1 MAGGMRIV
9 TNVAALQGVVAN
21 TNNSSNLQKSL
32 ERLSTGLKINA
43 AKDNA
48 SGMAI
53 ANQLKTQASSL
64 GAAIDN
70 GNQANSVLLTADKA
84 IEEQS
89 NILDQI
95 KQKAITAAQDG
106 QSTKTRNML
115 QADIIRL
122 MEELDNIANTT
133 SFNGKNL
140 LSGGFSN
147 QEFQIGDRSNITV
160 KTTIGSTQSSKLGVT
175 RFETGSNIS
184 ASANMQL
191 TLKQYDGI
199 QDFKYAAIKISYSV
213 NTGVGALAEE
223 INRNSGTTGVRAS
236 YNVTTTG
243 VFAVRASST
252 ADDFS
257 INGVLIGKVD
267 YQDNDQN
274 GALVNAINAVKDTT
288 GVEASIDANGRLSL
302 TSADGRA
309 VFIDGGTT
317 RTGNAIG
324 TGSGIGI
331 TMYQNFGRLSLV
343 KNSGSDILLSGVGYI
358 QTSTGAAVTEAKGAS
373 AIGFGGASRVSQYSM
388 SLRETKMQLGIYQQ
402 DALGMN
408 STRFG
413 VQWVS
418 VANGGLSAIFNANG
432 ISAASLG
439 GLVNF
444 GAKSVKGANAISV
457 VSHLKPYAQNALFS
471 GTLSA
476 VMTGNWQSFNS
487 IVRNTALSGRSVVS
501 FIQLVNQTAGVTTL
515 KGAMAMMD
523 IVETAILNVDQI
535 RANIGSAQ
543 QQIDAT
549 INNISTTQ
557 VNLKSAESVIRDLDF
572 ASESANYSKSSIL
585 AQSGAYALA
594 QANAS
599 SQYVMQL
606 LQ

>member
-21 TNNSSNLQKSL
+21 TNNSGNLQKSL

-95 KQKAITAAQDG
+95 KQKAIQAAQDG

-147 QEFQIGDRSNITV
+147 QEFQVGDRSNITV
-160 KTTIGSTQSSKLGVT
+160 KTTIGSTQSSKIGVT
-175 RFETGSNIS
+175 RFETGANIT
-184 ASANMQL
+184 ATTNMQL

-199 QDFKYAAIKISYSV
+199 QDFKYAAVNISYSV

-223 INRNSGTTGVRAS
+223 INRNSGITGVRAS

-243 VFAVRASST
+243 VFAVKASST
-252 ADDFS
+252 SDDFS
-257 INGVLIGKVD
+257 INGILIGRVD

-309 VFIDGGTT
+309 VYIDGTQRG
-317 RTGNAIG
+317 GNAIG
-324 TGSGIGI
+324 DGSGIAKS
-331 TMYQNFGRLSLV
+331 MYANFGRLSLV
-343 KNSGSDILLSGVGYI
+343 KNSGSDILVSGMGYRVI
-358 QTSTGAAVTEAKGAS
+358 SANGLVSAARGAS
-373 AIGFGGASRVSQYSM
+373 SIGFAGASTVSQYSM
-388 SLRETKMQLGIYQQ
+388 SLRETKMQIGVYEA

-408 STRFG
+408 SRRFG
-413 VQWVS
+413 LLGMSAGISTVFTTMSLAS
-418 VANGGLSAIFNANG
+418 VGGLANW
-432 ISAASLG
+432 
-439 GLVNF
+439 
-444 GAKSVKGANAISV
+444 GAKSVKGADAITGWSQI
-457 VSHLKPYAQNALFS
+457 KEIAQNAVFS
-471 GTLSA
+471 GAGAAYSSIL
-476 VMTGNWQSFNS
+476 TGGSFNKLAGG
-487 IVRNTALSGRSVVS
+487 VQNTALSSATVVS
-501 FIQLVNQTAGVTTL
+501 LVQLVNQTAGVTTL

>member
-21 TNNSSNLQKSL
+21 TNNTSNLQKSL

-95 KQKAITAAQDG
+95 KQKAIQAAQDG

-140 LSGGFSN
+140 LSGGFAN
-147 QEFQIGDRSNITV
+147 QEFQVGDRSNITV
-160 KTTIGSTQSSKLGVT
+160 KTTIGSTQSSKIGVT
-175 RFETGSNIS
+175 RFETGANIT
-184 ASANMQL
+184 ASTNMQL
-191 TLKQYDGI
+191 TLKQYNGI
-199 QDFKYAAIKISYSV
+199 EDFKFAAVNISYSV

-236 YNVTTTG
+236 YNVATTG
-243 VFAVRASST
+243 VFAVKASST
-252 ADDFS
+252 SDDFS
-257 INGVLIGKVD
+257 INGVLIGRVD

-309 VFIDGGTT
+309 VYIDGKA
-317 RTGNAIG
+317 RSGNALG
-324 TGSGIGI
+324 DGSGIAKS
-331 TMYQNFGRLSLV
+331 MYANFGRLSLV
-343 KNSGSDILLSGVGYI
+343 KNSGSDILVSGMGYRVI
-358 QTSTGAAVTEAKGAS
+358 SADGLVSAARGAS
-373 AIGFGGASRVSQYSM
+373 SIGFAGASTVSQYSM
-388 SLRETKMQLGIYQQ
+388 SLRETKMQIGVYEA

-408 STRFG
+408 SRRFG
-413 VQWVS
+413 LLGMSASISTVFTTMSLAS
-418 VANGGLSAIFNANG
+418 VGGLANW
-432 ISAASLG
+432 
-439 GLVNF
+439 
-444 GAKSVKGANAISV
+444 GAKSVKGADAITGWDQI
-457 VSHLKPYAQNALFS
+457 KEIAQNAVFS
-471 GTLSA
+471 GGAAYSFIL
-476 VMTGNWQSFNS
+476 TGGSFNKLAGG
-487 IVRNTALSGRSVVS
+487 VQNTALSSATVVS
-501 FIQLVNQTAGVTTL
+501 MVQLVNQTAGVTTL

>member
-21 TNNSSNLQKSL
+21 TNNTSNLQKSL

-160 KTTIGSTQSSKLGVT
+160 KTTIGSTQSSKIGVT

-184 ASANMQL
+184 ASADMQL
-191 TLKQYDGI
+191 TLKQYDGV
-199 QDFKYAAIKISYSV
+199 QDFKYAAVKISYSV

-243 VFAVRASST
+243 VFAVKASST
-252 ADDFS
+252 ADNFS
-257 INGVLIGKVD
+257 INGVLIGKID

-274 GALVNAINAVKDTT
+274 GALVNGINAVKDTT

-309 VFIDGGTT
+309 VYIGGGEA
-317 RTGNAIG
+317 RGGNAMG
-324 TGSGIGI
+324 VGSGIGI

-343 KNSGSDILLSGVGYI
+343 KNSGSDILVSGVGFI
-358 QTSTGAAVTEAKGAS
+358 KTQASAAATEAKGAS
-373 AIGFGGASRVSQYSM
+373 AIGFGGVSRVSQYSM
-388 SLRETKMQLGIYQQ
+388 SLRETKMQIGAYEQ

-413 VQWVS
+413 VQWLTAGS
-418 VANGGLSAIFNANG
+418 LSAIFNA
-432 ISAASLG
+432 SSLSLASLG
-439 GLVNF
+439 GLANF
-444 GAKSVKGANAISV
+444 GPTSVKGANAISAWAKMNP
-457 VSHLKPYAQNALFS
+457 LAQGAFFS
-471 GTLSA
+471 GGLSL
-476 VMTGNWQSFNS
+476 VMTANWQGFNS
-487 IVRNTALSGRSVVS
+487 IIKNTALSGQSVVS
-501 FIQLVNQTAGVTTL
+501 LVQLVNQTAGVTTL

-543 QQIDAT
+543 QQIDST

>member
-160 KTTIGSTQSSKLGVT
+160 KTTIGSTQSSKIGVT

-184 ASANMQL
+184 ASADMQL

-199 QDFKYAAIKISYSV
+199 QDFKYAAVKISYSV

-223 INRNSGTTGVRAS
+223 INRNSGTTGVRAT

-243 VFAVRASST
+243 VFAVKASST
-252 ADDFS
+252 ADNFS
-257 INGVLIGKVD
+257 INGVLIGKID
-267 YQDNDQN
+267 YQDNDTN
-274 GALVNAINAVKDTT
+274 GALVNGINAVKDTT

-309 VFIDGGTT
+309 VYIGGGET
-317 RTGNAIG
+317 RGGNAMG
-324 TGSGIGI
+324 VGSGIGI

-343 KNSGSDILLSGVGYI
+343 KNSGSDILVSGVGFI
-358 QTSTGAAVTEAKGAS
+358 KTQAGAAATEAKGAS
-373 AIGFGGASRVSQYSM
+373 AIGFGGVSRVSQYSM
-388 SLRETKMQLGIYQQ
+388 SLRETKMQIGAYEQ

-413 VQWVS
+413 VQWLTAGS
-418 VANGGLSAIFNANG
+418 LSAIFNA
-432 ISAASLG
+432 SSLSLASLG
-439 GLVNF
+439 GLANF
-444 GAKSVKGANAISV
+444 GPTSVKGANAISAWAKMNP
-457 VSHLKPYAQNALFS
+457 LAQGAFFS
-471 GTLSA
+471 GGLSL
-476 VMTGNWQSFNS
+476 VMTANWQGFNS
-487 IVRNTALSGRSVVS
+487 IIKNTALSGRSVVS
-501 FIQLVNQTAGVTTL
+501 MIQLVNQTAGVTTL

-543 QQIDAT
+543 QQIDST

>member
-95 KQKAITAAQDG
+95 KQKAIQAAQDG

-147 QEFQIGDRSNITV
+147 QEFQVGDRSNITV
-160 KTTIGSTQSSKLGVT
+160 KTSIGSTQSSKIGVT
-175 RFETGSNIS
+175 RFETGSNIT

-199 QDFKYAAIKISYSV
+199 QDFKYAAVNISYSV

-223 INRNSGTTGVRAS
+223 INRNSGITGVRAS

-243 VFAVRASST
+243 VFAVKASST
-252 ADDFS
+252 ANDFA
-257 INGVLIGKVD
+257 INGVLIGRVD

-288 GVEASIDANGRLSL
+288 GVEASVDANGRLSL

-309 VFIDGGTT
+309 VYISGGTN
-317 RTGNAIG
+317 RQNNAIG
-324 TGSGIGI
+324 DGSGIAKS
-331 TMYQNFGRLSLV
+331 MYANFGRLSLV
-343 KNSGSDILLSGVGYI
+343 KNSGSDILVSG
-358 QTSTGAAVTEAKGAS
+358 TGFIGSAGTEAKGAS
-373 AIGFGGASRVSQYSM
+373 AIGFGEASTVSQYSM
-388 SLRETKMQLGIYQQ
+388 SLRETKMQVGAYQQ

-408 STRFG
+408 SRRFG
-413 VQWVS
+413 LLGMTGTISAVFSTMS
-418 VANGGLSAIFNANG
+418 VASDGGLANWG
-432 ISAASLG
+432 TKSTK
-439 GLVNF
+439 GL
-444 GAKSVKGANAISV
+444 NAITGWTTIKV
-457 VSHLKPYAQNALFS
+457 IAQNAVFS
-471 GTLSA
+471 GGLQYSA
-476 VMTGNWQSFNS
+476 ILTGGSFDKFNS
-487 IVRNTALSGRSVVS
+487 LVKNTALSTATVVS
-501 FIQLVNQTAGVTTL
+501 MVQLVDQTAGVTTL

>member
-160 KTTIGSTQSSKLGVT
+160 KTTIGSTQSSKIGVT

-184 ASANMQL
+184 ASADMQL

-199 QDFKYAAIKISYSV
+199 QDFKYAAVKISYSV

-223 INRNSGTTGVRAS
+223 INRNSGTTGVRAT

-243 VFAVRASST
+243 VFAVKASST
-252 ADDFS
+252 ADNFS
-257 INGVLIGKVD
+257 INGVLIGKID
-267 YQDNDQN
+267 YQDNDTN
-274 GALVNAINAVKDTT
+274 GALVNGINAVKDTT

-309 VFIDGGTT
+309 VYIGGGET
-317 RTGNAIG
+317 RGGNAMG
-324 TGSGIGI
+324 VGSGIGI
-331 TMYQNFGRLSLV
+331 TMYKNFGRLSLV
-343 KNSGSDILLSGVGYI
+343 KNSGSDILVSGVGFI
-358 QTSTGAAVTEAKGAS
+358 KTQASVAATEAKGAS
-373 AIGFGGASRVSQYSM
+373 AIGFGGVSRVSQYSM
-388 SLRETKMQLGIYQQ
+388 SLRETKMQIGAYEQ

-413 VQWVS
+413 VQWLTAGS
-418 VANGGLSAIFNANG
+418 LSAIFNA
-432 ISAASLG
+432 SSLSLASLG
-439 GLVNF
+439 GLANF
-444 GAKSVKGANAISV
+444 GPTSVKGANAISAWAKMNP
-457 VSHLKPYAQNALFS
+457 LAQGAFFS
-471 GTLSA
+471 GGLSL
-476 VMTGNWQSFNS
+476 VMTANWQGFNS
-487 IVRNTALSGRSVVS
+487 IIKNTALSAQSVVS
-501 FIQLVNQTAGVTTL
+501 LVQLVNQTAGVTTL

-543 QQIDAT
+543 QQIDST

>member
-160 KTTIGSTQSSKLGVT
+160 KTTIGSTQSSKIGVT

-184 ASANMQL
+184 ASADMQL

-199 QDFKYAAIKISYSV
+199 QDFKYAAVKISYSV

-223 INRNSGTTGVRAS
+223 INRNSGTTGVRAT

-243 VFAVRASST
+243 VFAVKASST
-252 ADDFS
+252 ADNFS
-257 INGVLIGKVD
+257 INGVLIGKID
-267 YQDNDQN
+267 YQDNDTN
-274 GALVNAINAVKDTT
+274 GALVNGINAVKDTT

-309 VFIDGGTT
+309 VYIGGGET
-317 RTGNAIG
+317 RGGNAMG
-324 TGSGIGI
+324 VGSGIGI
-331 TMYQNFGRLSLV
+331 TMYKNFGRLSLV
-343 KNSGSDILLSGVGYI
+343 KNSGSDILVSGVGFI
-358 QTSTGAAVTEAKGAS
+358 KTQASAAATEAKGAS
-373 AIGFGGASRVSQYSM
+373 AIGFGGVSRVSQYSM
-388 SLRETKMQLGIYQQ
+388 SLRETKMQIGAYEQ

-413 VQWVS
+413 VQWLTAGS
-418 VANGGLSAIFNANG
+418 LSAIFNA
-432 ISAASLG
+432 SSLSLASLG
-439 GLVNF
+439 GLANF
-444 GAKSVKGANAISV
+444 GPTSVKGANAISAWAKMNP
-457 VSHLKPYAQNALFS
+457 LAQGAFFS
-471 GTLSA
+471 GGLSL
-476 VMTGNWQSFNS
+476 VMTANWQGFNS
-487 IVRNTALSGRSVVS
+487 IVKNTALSAQSVVS
-501 FIQLVNQTAGVTTL
+501 MIQLVNQTAGVTTL

-543 QQIDAT
+543 QQIDST

>member
-95 KQKAITAAQDG
+95 KQKAIQAAQDG

-147 QEFQIGDRSNITV
+147 QEFQVGDRSNITV
-160 KTTIGSTQSSKLGVT
+160 KTTIGSTQSSKIGVT
-175 RFETGSNIS
+175 RFETGANIT
-184 ASANMQL
+184 ASTNMQL
-191 TLKQYDGI
+191 TLKQYNGI
-199 QDFKYAAIKISYSV
+199 EDFKFAAVNISYSV

-243 VFAVRASST
+243 VFAVKASST
-252 ADDFS
+252 SDDFS
-257 INGVLIGKVD
+257 INGVLIGRVD

-309 VFIDGGTT
+309 VYIDGKARG
-317 RTGNAIG
+317 GNALG
-324 TGSGIGI
+324 DGSGIAKS
-331 TMYQNFGRLSLV
+331 MYANFGRLSLV
-343 KNSGSDILLSGVGYI
+343 KNSGSDILVSGMGYRVI
-358 QTSTGAAVTEAKGAS
+358 SANGLVSAARGAS
-373 AIGFGGASRVSQYSM
+373 SIGFAGASTVSQYSM
-388 SLRETKMQLGIYQQ
+388 SLRETKMQIGVYEA

-408 STRFG
+408 SRRFG
-413 VQWVS
+413 LLGMSAGISTVFTTMSSAS
-418 VANGGLSAIFNANG
+418 VGGLANW
-432 ISAASLG
+432 
-439 GLVNF
+439 
-444 GAKSVKGANAISV
+444 GAKSVKGADAITGWNQI
-457 VSHLKPYAQNALFS
+457 KEIAQNAVFS
-471 GTLSA
+471 GAGAAYSLIL
-476 VMTGNWQSFNS
+476 TGGSFNKLGGG
-487 IVRNTALSGRSVVS
+487 VQNTALSSATIVS
-501 FIQLVNQTAGVTTL
+501 MIQLVDQTAGVTTL

>member
-95 KQKAITAAQDG
+95 KQKAIQAAQDG

-147 QEFQIGDRSNITV
+147 QEFQVGDRSNITV
-160 KTTIGSTQSSKLGVT
+160 KTTIGSTQSSKIGVT
-175 RFETGSNIS
+175 RFETGKNIT
-184 ASANMQL
+184 ASSNMQL
-191 TLKQYDGI
+191 TLKQYNGI
-199 QDFKYAAIKISYSV
+199 EDFKYAAVNISYSV

-243 VFAVRASST
+243 VFAVKASST
-252 ADDFS
+252 ADNFS
-257 INGVLIGKVD
+257 INGVLIGRVD
-267 YQDNDQN
+267 YQDKDQN

-288 GVEASIDANGRLSL
+288 GVEASIDENGRLSL

-309 VFIDGGTT
+309 VYISGGET
-317 RTGNAIG
+317 RGGNAIG

-331 TMYQNFGRLSLV
+331 TMYKNFGRLSLV
-343 KNSGSDILLSGVGYI
+343 KNSGADILVSGVAFI
-358 QTSTGAAVTEAKGAS
+358 GAAGTKTQGAG
-373 AIGFGGASRVSQYSM
+373 AIGFAGASTTSQYSM
-388 SLRETKMQLGIYQQ
+388 SLRETKMQIGAYQQ

-408 STRFG
+408 SARFG
-413 VQWVS
+413 VQWI
-418 VANGGLSAIFNANG
+418 GGTLSALFNPSG
-432 ISAASLG
+432 ISKASLG
-439 GLVNF
+439 GLANF
-444 GAKSVKGANAISV
+444 GAKSVKGANAITGFTQFYQ
-457 VSHLKPYAQNALFS
+457 LAQGAFFS
-471 GTLSA
+471 GGLSL
-476 VMTGNWQSFNS
+476 VMTADWQGFNS
-487 IVRNTALSGRSVVS
+487 IIKNTALSAQSVVS
-501 FIQLVNQTAGVTTL
+501 LVQLVNQTAGVTTL

-543 QQIDAT
+543 QQIDST